1 MPSAFFHLYLIIA
14 FYPKTLDLISNYFLI
29 LIMDRRTVL
38 RSLAIT
44 VWGMVLLPGCDM
56 DLNKEQSVG
65 LVRSLPL
72 TAQQKKNLEKLVDT
86 FLPKTETL
94 GAADLQIHHFL
105 DKLIANCYPVE
116 TQELFM
122 SGMGILE
129 DKAMKAF
136 GESFFD
142 VDQIQRESILMELD
156 NEDDELEKNFY
167 DFVKEQVVNAYT
179 TSEYFLTNFTNYDMV
194 PGGYDGC
201 VTIPEETFKI

>member
-1 MPSAFFHLYLIIA
+1 
-14 FYPKTLDLISNYFLI
+14 
-29 LIMDRRTVL
+29 
-38 RSLAIT
+38 
-44 VWGMVLLPGCDM
+44 
-56 DLNKEQSVG
+56 
-65 LVRSLPL
+65 
-72 TAQQKKNLEKLVDT
+72 
-86 FLPKTETL
+86 
-94 GAADLQIHHFL
+94 
-105 DKLIANCYPVE
+105 ANCYPVE

-142 VDQIQRESILMELD
+142 VDQMQRESILMELD

-201 VTIPEETFKI
+201 VTVPEEPFKI

>member
-1 MPSAFFHLYLIIA
+1 
-14 FYPKTLDLISNYFLI
+14 
-29 LIMDRRTVL
+29 MDRRTVL

-56 DLNKEQSVG
+56 DLNKVQSGG
-65 LVRSLPL
+65 LIKSLPF